1 MGASSSQHQHLHR
14 GAISLSGIKLQLQN
28 NVTMGELKNAE
39 AREPPS
45 PRTYD
50 SRISQLA
57 QIVQRVKK
65 NKDLLLNE
73 RFDEV
78 LTIEFD
84 LKAGDLRRCKS
95 MDVIKGPEHN
105 EINDTVSSVTERSYA
120 VTLPALDLDIDEKL
134 EDFRDYLNYLKQL
147 ELEENNKGDQY
158 SDPEDNNVYAS
169 PREPE
174 PEIVMCDGEI

>member
-1 MGASSSQHQHLHR
+1 M
-14 GAISLSGIKLQLQN
+14 
-28 NVTMGELKNAE
+28 
-39 AREPPS
+39 
-45 PRTYD
+45 
-50 SRISQLA
+50 
-57 QIVQRVKK
+57 KK

-73 RFDEV
+73 RFDEI

-105 EINDTVSSVTERSYA
+105 EINETVSSVTERSYA
-120 VTLPALDLDIDEKL
+120 VTLPALDLDIEEKL

-174 PEIVMCDGEI
+174 PEVVMCDGEI